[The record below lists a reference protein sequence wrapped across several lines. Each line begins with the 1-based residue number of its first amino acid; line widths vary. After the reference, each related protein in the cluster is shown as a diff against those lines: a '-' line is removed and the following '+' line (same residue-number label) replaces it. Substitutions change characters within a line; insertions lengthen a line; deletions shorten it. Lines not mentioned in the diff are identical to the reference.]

1 MKKCYLSL
9 FALAAAATVGAATY
23 KNPVLTMDFSDPDVC
38 VGHDGKF
45 YMTASSFG
53 GLPGL
58 PILVSDDLVNWE
70 YAAYALKEHPFATH
84 SPEHGNA
91 VWAPSIRR
99 RSFWKTE
106 DSGTQVWT
114 HEYVI
119 YWGDPDRGAYRISA
133 PDPRGPWSKPRLVL
147 EGKGIIDTCPLYDD
161 DGRVYLVNGWAQ
173 SRAGMN
179 SVLTVRELDKDE
191 THAISDPVMVYDGV
205 PDGNFTAEGPKFYKR
220 NGEYWLFFPAGG
232 VGGGWQVAARAKSP
246 YGPYEAK
253 TVMAQGKT
261 KINGPHQGGWVHVE
275 RAEGRGT
282 VPPAT
287 ADGDGTPSLPGFATV
302 PIKQSNN
309 SSDWFVHFSDRDAYG
324 RIVYL
329 EPMKWL
335 ENGWPVIG
343 VDEDGDG
350 CGDPVEEYEMP
361 KGGKLGAQ
369 TLYPQVSDEF
379 NDGKIGLQWQWLGK
393 SADFAGWA
401 TPYGFYRQYTTSYG
415 RIVPSS
421 YGRIVPSGSLSGLTR
436 EFKGS
441 LWDAPNLMVQKFPA
455 FAFTATMKARV
466 GAKEATEESGLIIQ
480 GRSYARIG
488 LRYTGKQ
495 EFEVVYVECRD
506 ADKGTDEDKA
516 FVLATVPAT
525 VIGAGLR
532 TANVKDVWLKVDVMP
547 GEIPEKGLGPK
558 ATCEFSWSLDG
569 EKWTKCEKTFQAR
582 EGKWIGATVGIY
594 AVSNEGCRD
603 RGWIDVDWF
612 RVVRR

>member
-1 MKKCYLSL
+1 M
-9 FALAAAATVGAATY
+9 AGAATY
-23 KNPVLTMDFSDPDVC
+23 KNPVLVMDFSDPDVC

-91 VWAPSIRR
+91 VWAPSIRFR
-99 RSFWKTE
+99 ADK
-106 DSGTQVWT
+106 G
-114 HEYVI
+114 EYVI

-133 PDPRGPWSKPRLVL
+133 PDPRGPWSKPRLVV

-161 DGRVYLVNGWAQ
+161 DGRIYLVNGWAQ

-220 NGEYWLFFPAGG
+220 GGEYWLFFPAGG
-232 VGGGWQVAARAKSP
+232 VGGGWQVVARAKSP
-246 YGPYEAK
+246 YGPFEAK

-261 KINGPHQGGWVHVE
+261 KINGPHQGGWV
-275 RAEGRGT
+275 A
-282 VPPAT
+282 
-287 ADGDGTPSLPGFATV
+287 TPSGE
-302 PIKQSNN
+302 
-309 SSDWFVHFSDRDAYG
+309 DWFVHFSDRDAYG

-329 EPMKWL
+329 EPMKWRTD
-335 ENGWPVIG
+335 GWPVIG

-361 KGGKLGAQ
+361 KGGKLGTQ

-401 TPYGFYRQYTTSYG
+401 TPYGFYRQYTKAVESCKLK
-415 RIVPSS
+415 VE
-421 YGRIVPSGSLSGLTR
+421 SGGGKDLR
-436 EFKGS
+436 PS
-441 LWDAPNLMVQKFPA
+441 LWKTPNLMVQKFPA

-466 GAKEATEESGLIIQ
+466 GAKEVTEESGLIIQ

-506 ADKGTDEDKA
+506 ADKGKDEDKA
-516 FVLATVPAT
+516 VVLATVPAT

-532 TANVKDVWLKVDVMP
+532 TANVKDVWLKVDVTP

-569 EKWTKCEKTFQAR
+569 EKWTKCDKTFQAR

-594 AVSNEGCRD
+594 AVSGQECRD

-612 RVVRR
+612 RVLRRD